1 MVEKDEGRWGRQR
14 TVDGDPPR
22 SRARSRRLGTR
33 KSARRRSAEHAPR
46 KRYLYTS
53 LRFFLGIS
61 MMTECCLSTTSARLE
76 GWLSTLE
83 GRADG
88 TETREERCVG
98 SAGDRAIIGRATRE
112 RGDRAAPV
120 PVATDAGSGRAEGE
134 TRDARGASRAR
145 TLAMCAWKR
154 ATTLRGP
161 GCTPRGDRREAPR
174 SASGPLAW
182 RAARR
187 GSFFVVVFVFD
198 AAISSAS
205 ASRPSR
211 PNRERGFGVRFEI
224 KRSFPESTLV
234 IRRKRIQR
242 RCGRLSDA
250 ASGAFADARGFR

>member
-88 TETREERCVG
+88 TETREESCVG

-134 TRDARGASRAR
+134 TRDARGASLAR

-154 ATTLRGP
+154 ATTRRGP

-174 SASGPLAW
+174 PPPARSRGAR
-182 RAARR
+182 RAAV
-187 GSFFVVVFVFD
+187 SFVFVFVFD

-211 PNRERGFGVRFEI
+211 PNRERGLGVRFEI

>member
-154 ATTLRGP
+154 ATRRRGP
-161 GCTPRGDRREAPR
+161 GCTPRDDRREAPR
-174 SASGPLAW
+174 CASGPLAW

-187 GSFFVVVFVFD
+187 GFFVFVFD

-211 PNRERGFGVRFEI
+211 PNRERGLGVRFEI

-234 IRRKRIQR
+234 IRRKRIRR

>member
-1 MVEKDEGRWGRQR
+1 MTPSVSDGRDAWRGQ
-14 TVDGDPPR
+14 
-22 SRARSRRLGTR
+22 RARETACAGCATVARNADRGARLG
-33 KSARRRSAEHAPR
+33 SPGDAPR

-154 ATTLRGP
+154 ATRRRGP
-161 GCTPRGDRREAPR
+161 GCTPRDDRREAPR
-174 SASGPLAW
+174 CASGPLAW

-187 GSFFVVVFVFD
+187 GFFVFVFD

-211 PNRERGFGVRFEI
+211 PNRERGLGVRFEI

-234 IRRKRIQR
+234 IRRKRIRR

>member
-1 MVEKDEGRWGRQR
+1 MTPSAMVEKDEGRWGRQR

-154 ATTLRGP
+154 ATNDAARSGVHASRRPARGAPLRLRPARVARGAP
-161 GCTPRGDRREAPR
+161 RFFFRRCFRFRRGDLIRFRV
-174 SASGPLAW
+174 ASVATES
-182 RAARR
+182 RA
-187 GSFFVVVFVFD
+187 
-198 AAISSAS
+198 
-205 ASRPSR
+205 
-211 PNRERGFGVRFEI
+211 
-224 KRSFPESTLV
+224 
-234 IRRKRIQR
+234 
-242 RCGRLSDA
+242 
-250 ASGAFADARGFR
+250 GFRRSV

>member
-1 MVEKDEGRWGRQR
+1 MGASNGRW
-14 TVDGDPPR
+14 DPPR

-61 MMTECCLSTTSARLE
+61 MMTECCLSATSARLG

-83 GRADG
+83 GRR
-88 TETREERCVG
+88 T
-98 SAGDRAIIGRATRE
+98 GRRRE
-112 RGDRAAPV
+112 RRDVLGQPAIEPSSGVRLANAGPRGARPGRDRRRV
-120 PVATDAGSGRAEGE
+120 RSRRG
-134 TRDARGASRAR
+134 RDARRAGRVAGAY
-145 TLAMCAWKR
+145 LGVCAWKGR
-154 ATTLRGP
+154 RGGGVRGARLAATGARRPAPPPARSRGA
-161 GCTPRGDRREAPR
+161 R
-174 SASGPLAW
+174 
-182 RAARR
+182 RAAV
-187 GSFFVVVFVFD
+187 SFVFVFVFD

-211 PNRERGFGVRFEI
+211 PNRERGLGVRFEI

>member
-88 TETREERCVG
+88 TETREEMCWVSRRSSHHRACDSRTRG
-98 SAGDRAIIGRATRE
+98 PRGARPGRDRRRVRSR
-112 RGDRAAPV
+112 RG
-120 PVATDAGSGRAEGE
+120 
-134 TRDARGASRAR
+134 RDARRAGRVAGAYLGDVRVEKGDEAARSGVHASRRPAR
-145 TLAMCAWKR
+145 GAP
-154 ATTLRGP
+154 LRLRP
-161 GCTPRGDRREAPR
+161 ARVARGAPQF
-174 SASGPLAW
+174 L
-182 RAARR
+182 
-187 GSFFVVVFVFD
+187 FVFD

-211 PNRERGFGVRFEI
+211 PNRERGLGVRFEI

-234 IRRKRIQR
+234 IRRKRIRR